1 MSLSR
6 TPATATPATH
16 TSSRPVRDGLV
27 PFTRRHRRPL
37 AQGLLFSAVL
47 VGARLALPVPLTQVV
62 DRATTSPAGSAPT
75 VPIALLSAA
84 FVVLALV
91 AGVAEHY
98 ERLAFAHFAGRTVS
112 DARSAALAEVP
123 DGGGSAA
130 ADLTAQVLGDCTR
143 VKAGLKGVLNH
154 ITVSGLLMI
163 GVCVAMLVT
172 HRAVGLTVAAGVVV
186 LTAVAAG
193 GAVRVG
199 AIAAEHRR
207 HEVAIAADVHRL
219 VVQERGAD
227 NRRDLESLRALD
239 NASGDADVGMTQWEG
254 LTTWVGHIVLLVT
267 SAVALLIA
275 VHATQDGI
283 LTTGTLFAV
292 MAYLLVLHGPAI
304 RFTRQVTRIA
314 PLLVSARE
322 LGKVLTQPVRTD
334 PPSQPGRRQHLAI
347 GRVEFDQSAGQASG
361 LDTPS

>member
-123 DGGGSAA
+123 GGGGSAA
-130 ADLTAQVLGDCTR
+130 ADLTAQVLGDCSR

-267 SAVALLIA
+267 SAVALLVA

-334 PPSQPGRRQHLAI
+334 PPSQLGPRQRLAI
-347 GRVEFDQSAGQASG
+347 GRMELDQSAGQASG

>member
-1 MSLSR
+1 MSQSR
-6 TPATATPATH
+6 PPSDLAATGHPAF
-16 TSSRPVRDGLV
+16 RPVRDGLV
-27 PFTRRHRRPL
+27 PFSRRHRRPL
-37 AQGLLFSAVL
+37 AQGVLFSAVL
-47 VGARLALPVPLTQVV
+47 VGARLALPVPLTRVV
-62 DRATTSPAGSAPT
+62 DQATASPAASSPSG
-75 VPIALLSAA
+75 PIALLSAA
-84 FVVLALV
+84 FVGLALV

-112 DARSAALAEVP
+112 DARSAALAAVS
-123 DGGGSAA
+123 DDDGSAS

-154 ITVSGLLMI
+154 ITVSGLLMV
-163 GVCVAMLVT
+163 GVCVALMVT
-172 HRAVGLTVAAGVVV
+172 DATVGLTVAAGVLV
-186 LTAVAAG
+186 LAVVAAG

-207 HEVAIAADVHRL
+207 HEVALAAAVHRL

-227 NRRDLESLRALD
+227 NRQDLESLRTLD
-239 NASGDADVGMTQWEG
+239 SVSGDADVGMTQWEG
-254 LTTWVGHIVLLVT
+254 LTTWIGHIVLLVA
-267 SAVALLIA
+267 SAIALLTA
-275 VHATQDGI
+275 VHATQGGT

-322 LGKVLTQPVRTD
+322 LGKVL
-334 PPSQPGRRQHLAI
+334 
-347 GRVEFDQSAGQASG
+347 E
-361 LDTPS
+361 TPA